1 MEDTETVSETP
12 IPSSGASLNAP
23 SPSLPPLGPPVG
35 KPSFAPPMELDT
47 TTTADSTSTTG
58 ERLQDDNQDRHSGR
72 LGEKRK
78 EGTPYAKRGGHQNT
92 KQGRKEKKK
101 GKKELGRTAF
111 RLVELDFEPRCPCL
125 IAITVPLVYIL
136 ACDPFP
142 TLFLYHCTDIAI
154 DLQSRNLENREPG
167 RSAEPT
173 TKRIKLDGE
182 ANDEA
187 DEHLQGEKEARRPK
201 RKVAVLIGYSGHG
214 YKGMQLNY
222 PNKTIEGDLFE
233 AFVRAGAISRANSND
248 PKKSSLVRCART
260 DKGVHAAGNVISLK
274 LIIEDSDIVEKIN
287 SHLPDQIRVWGIQRT
302 LSSFNCYQLCDSRVY
317 EYLIPSYVFLPPH
330 PNTYLG
336 KILRKHAIEENDL
349 EGWESRQVEVSTF
362 WDEVQVEVDKLL
374 EAGGHTRADFDA
386 ATDSLFED
394 ELSQHVS
401 DSPAAVAINTLLST
415 NSETTPLTDSTPAP
429 LSTTT
434 RKLPDDLLKQI
445 KHLHL
450 IRKRLFRLPLTRL
463 TRLRSILSSYCG
475 SNNFHNYTIQKAS
488 RDPSAMRHIK
498 TFVAQDPILI
508 NGVEY
513 LSLRVHGQS
522 FMMHQIRKMVGLAL
536 LVVRCGTDANLIPQ
550 TYTDVAI
557 AIPKAPGVGLLL
569 DHPVFDS
576 YNTKCV
582 NFPDRDPIGFTKY
595 QKEIDAF
602 REKFIYGRMFAEEEK
617 AGLFHAF
624 VTFIDGYRSEA
635 FLYLGSKGLK
645 AVEGLAKGGQRK
657 EVKVKLVGMEGED
670 VGEDEEEEEELDMAG
685 GEG

>member
-1 MEDTETVSETP
+1 
-12 IPSSGASLNAP
+12 
-23 SPSLPPLGPPVG
+23 
-35 KPSFAPPMELDT
+35 
-47 TTTADSTSTTG
+47 
-58 ERLQDDNQDRHSGR
+58 
-72 LGEKRK
+72 
-78 EGTPYAKRGGHQNT
+78 
-92 KQGRKEKKK
+92 
-101 GKKELGRTAF
+101 
-111 RLVELDFEPRCPCL
+111 
-125 IAITVPLVYIL
+125 
-136 ACDPFP
+136 
-142 TLFLYHCTDIAI
+142 
-154 DLQSRNLENREPG
+154 
-167 RSAEPT
+167 
-173 TKRIKLDGE
+173 
-182 ANDEA
+182 
-187 DEHLQGEKEARRPK
+187 
-201 RKVAVLIGYSGHG
+201 
-214 YKGMQLNY
+214 MQLNY

-233 AFVRAGAISRANSND
+233 AFVHAGAISRANSND

-274 LIIEDSDIVEKIN
+274 LIIEDSDIVQKIN

-317 EYLIPSYVFLPPH
+317 EYLIPTYVFLPPH

-336 KILRKHAIEENDL
+336 KMLRKHAFEENDL

-362 WDEVQVEVDKLL
+362 WDEVQVEIDKLL
-374 EAGGHTRADFDA
+374 VAEGYTRADFDA
-386 ATDSLFED
+386 ATNSLFED

-401 DSPAAVAINTLLST
+401 NSPAIDTINTLLST
-415 NSETTPLTDSTPAP
+415 NSVITDPNPAP

-434 RKLPDDLLKQI
+434 RTLPDDLLKRI
-445 KHLHL
+445 RNLHL
-450 IRKRLFRLPLTRL
+450 IRKRLFRLPPTRL
-463 TRLRSILSSYCG
+463 SRIRSILSSYCG
-475 SNNFHNYTIQKAS
+475 TNNFHNYTIQKAS

-536 LVVRCGTDANLIPQ
+536 LIVRCGTNPDLIPQ

-582 NFPDRDPIGFTKY
+582 TFPDRDPIDFTKH
-595 QKEIDAF
+595 QKEIDSF
-602 REKFIYGRMFAEEEK
+602 REKFIYGRMFAEEEI

-645 AVEGLAKGGQRK
+645 AVAGLGKGGQSK
-657 EVKVKLVGMEGED
+657 EVKVKLVGVEGED
-670 VGEDEEEEEELDMAG
+670 MDEEGEEEEELDVVG
-685 GEG
+685 GGG

>member
-1 MEDTETVSETP
+1 M
-12 IPSSGASLNAP
+12 
-23 SPSLPPLGPPVG
+23 PLIY
-35 KPSFAPPMELDT
+35 L
-47 TTTADSTSTTG
+47 
-58 ERLQDDNQDRHSGR
+58 
-72 LGEKRK
+72 
-78 EGTPYAKRGGHQNT
+78 
-92 KQGRKEKKK
+92 
-101 GKKELGRTAF
+101 
-111 RLVELDFEPRCPCL
+111 
-125 IAITVPLVYIL
+125 L
-136 ACDPFP
+136 ACDSSMSS
-142 TLFLYHCTDIAI
+142 LSLYCCADVAI
-154 DLQSRNLENREPG
+154 DPQSRNLEAREPG

-173 TKRIKLDGE
+173 SKRIKLDGE
-182 ANDEA
+182 ANGEA
-187 DEHLQGEKEARRPK
+187 DEHPQGEKEARRPK

-233 AFVRAGAISRANSND
+233 AFVRAEAISRANSND

-274 LIIEDSDIVEKIN
+274 LIIEDSDIVQKIN

-336 KILRKHAIEENDL
+336 KTLRKHAIEENDL

-362 WDEVQVEVDKLL
+362 WDEVQVEIDKLL
-374 EAGGHTRADFDA
+374 ESEGYTRADFDA

-394 ELSQHVS
+394 ELNQHIS
-401 DSPAAVAINTLLST
+401 DSPAAVTINTLLST
-415 NSETTPLTDSTPAP
+415 NSEATTLVTDSNTVP

-434 RKLPDDLLKQI
+434 LPDDLLKQI

-450 IRKRLFRLPLTRL
+450 KHKRLFRLPPSRL

-475 SNNFHNYTIQKAS
+475 TNNFHNYTIQKAF

-508 NGVEY
+508 SGVEY

-536 LVVRCGTDANLIPQ
+536 LVVRCGTDSNLIPQ

-569 DHPVFDS
+569 DHPVFES
-576 YNTKCV
+576 YNKKCV
-582 NFPDRDPIGFTKY
+582 TFPDRDPIGFTNH
-595 QKEIDAF
+595 QNEIDAF
-602 REKFIYGRMFAEEEK
+602 REKFIYGRMFAEEDK

-645 AVEGLAKGGQRK
+645 AVAGLGKGGQRK

-670 VGEDEEEEEELDMAG
+670 VGEEEEEEELDMAG